1 MEGVIIFGLIALVA
15 GYWILALFL
24 LIKGLFQ
31 MNKDKSKGLTK
42 LIIGVI
48 MLKSNNLQLMQLIQK
63 LSRLPLLSNF
73 LNFSISVQ

>member
-31 MNKDKSKGLTK
+31 INKDKSKGLIK

-48 MLKSNNLQLMQLIQK
+48 MLVIGGGFCSMVY
-63 LSRLPLLSNF
+63 SS
-73 LNFSISVQ
+73 

>member
-31 MNKDKSKGLTK
+31 INKDKSKGLTK

-48 MLKSNNLQLMQLIQK
+48 MLVIGGGFCSMVY
-63 LSRLPLLSNF
+63 SS
-73 LNFSISVQ
+73 

>member
-1 MEGVIIFGLIALVA
+1 MIFGLIALVA

-24 LIKGLFQ
+24 LIKGLFL

-48 MLKSNNLQLMQLIQK
+48 MLVIGGGFCSMVY
-63 LSRLPLLSNF
+63 SS
-73 LNFSISVQ
+73 

>member
-1 MEGVIIFGLIALVA
+1 MEGVMIFGLIALVA

-31 MNKDKSKGLTK
+31 INKDKSKGLTK

-48 MLKSNNLQLMQLIQK
+48 MLVIGGGFCSMVY
-63 LSRLPLLSNF
+63 SS
-73 LNFSISVQ
+73 

>member
-1 MEGVIIFGLIALVA
+1 MEGVMIFGLIALVV

-31 MNKDKSKGLTK
+31 INKDKSKGLTK

-48 MLKSNNLQLMQLIQK
+48 MLVIGGGFCSMVY
-63 LSRLPLLSNF
+63 SS
-73 LNFSISVQ
+73 

>member
-1 MEGVIIFGLIALVA
+1 MIFGLIALVA

-31 MNKDKSKGLTK
+31 INKDKSKGLTK

-48 MLKSNNLQLMQLIQK
+48 MLVIGGGFCSMVY
-63 LSRLPLLSNF
+63 SS
-73 LNFSISVQ
+73 

>member
-1 MEGVIIFGLIALVA
+1 MEGVIIFGLIALVV

-31 MNKDKSKGLTK
+31 INKDKSKGLTK

-48 MLKSNNLQLMQLIQK
+48 MLVFGGGFCSMVY
-63 LSRLPLLSNF
+63 SS
-73 LNFSISVQ
+73 

>member
-48 MLKSNNLQLMQLIQK
+48 MLVIGGG
-63 LSRLPLLSNF
+63 F
-73 LNFSISVQ
+73 CSIVYSS

>member
-31 MNKDKSKGLTK
+31 MNKDKSTGLTK

-48 MLKSNNLQLMQLIQK
+48 MLVIGGGFCSMVY
-63 LSRLPLLSNF
+63 SS
-73 LNFSISVQ
+73 

>member
-24 LIKGLFQ
+24 LIKVLFQ
-31 MNKDKSKGLTK
+31 INKDKSKGLTK

-48 MLKSNNLQLMQLIQK
+48 MLVIGGGFCSMVY
-63 LSRLPLLSNF
+63 SS
-73 LNFSISVQ
+73 

>member
-1 MEGVIIFGLIALVA
+1 MEGVMIFGLIALVA

-31 MNKDKSKGLTK
+31 INKDESKGLTK

-48 MLKSNNLQLMQLIQK
+48 MLVIGGGFCSMVY
-63 LSRLPLLSNF
+63 SS
-73 LNFSISVQ
+73 

>member
-1 MEGVIIFGLIALVA
+1 MEGVIIFGLVA

-48 MLKSNNLQLMQLIQK
+48 MLVIGGGFCSMVY
-63 LSRLPLLSNF
+63 SS
-73 LNFSISVQ
+73 

>member
-1 MEGVIIFGLIALVA
+1 MIFGLIALVA

-48 MLKSNNLQLMQLIQK
+48 MLVIGGGFCSMVY
-63 LSRLPLLSNF
+63 
-73 LNFSISVQ
+73 FS

>member
-15 GYWILALFL
+15 GYWIFALFL

-31 MNKDKSKGLTK
+31 INKDKSKGLTK

-48 MLKSNNLQLMQLIQK
+48 MLVIGGGFCSMVY
-63 LSRLPLLSNF
+63 SS
-73 LNFSISVQ
+73 

>member
-1 MEGVIIFGLIALVA
+1 MEGVMIFGLIALVA

-31 MNKDKSKGLTK
+31 MNKDKSKGLIK

-48 MLKSNNLQLMQLIQK
+48 MLVIGGGFCSMVY
-63 LSRLPLLSNF
+63 SS
-73 LNFSISVQ
+73 

>member
-31 MNKDKSKGLTK
+31 INKDESKGLTK
-42 LIIGVI
+42 LIIGMI
-48 MLKSNNLQLMQLIQK
+48 MLVIGGGFCSMVY
-63 LSRLPLLSNF
+63 SS
-73 LNFSISVQ
+73 

>member
-1 MEGVIIFGLIALVA
+1 MEGVIIFGLIALVV

-31 MNKDKSKGLTK
+31 INKDKSKGLTK

-48 MLKSNNLQLMQLIQK
+48 MLVIGGGFCSMVY
-63 LSRLPLLSNF
+63 SS
-73 LNFSISVQ
+73 

>member
-1 MEGVIIFGLIALVA
+1 MEGVINFGLIALVA

-31 MNKDKSKGLTK
+31 INKDKSKGLTK

-48 MLKSNNLQLMQLIQK
+48 MLVIGGGFCSMVY
-63 LSRLPLLSNF
+63 SS
-73 LNFSISVQ
+73 

>member
-1 MEGVIIFGLIALVA
+1 MEGVMIFGLIALVA

-31 MNKDKSKGLTK
+31 MNKNKSKGLTK

-48 MLKSNNLQLMQLIQK
+48 MLVIGGGFCSMVY
-63 LSRLPLLSNF
+63 SS
-73 LNFSISVQ
+73 

>member
-48 MLKSNNLQLMQLIQK
+48 MLVIGG
-63 LSRLPLLSNF
+63 RF
-73 LNFSISVQ
+73 CSIVYSS

>member
-48 MLKSNNLQLMQLIQK
+48 ILVIGGGFCSMVYS
-63 LSRLPLLSNF
+63 S
-73 LNFSISVQ
+73 

>member
-1 MEGVIIFGLIALVA
+1 MEGVIIFGLIALVV

-48 MLKSNNLQLMQLIQK
+48 MLVIGGGFCSMVY
-63 LSRLPLLSNF
+63 SS
-73 LNFSISVQ
+73 

>member
-1 MEGVIIFGLIALVA
+1 MIFGLIALVA

-31 MNKDKSKGLTK
+31 INKDKSKGLTK

-48 MLKSNNLQLMQLIQK
+48 MLVIGGGFCSMVY
-63 LSRLPLLSNF
+63 
-73 LNFSISVQ
+73 FS

>member
-1 MEGVIIFGLIALVA
+1 MIFGLIALVA

-31 MNKDKSKGLTK
+31 INKDKSKGLTT

-48 MLKSNNLQLMQLIQK
+48 MLVIGGGFCSMVY
-63 LSRLPLLSNF
+63 SS
-73 LNFSISVQ
+73 

>member
-1 MEGVIIFGLIALVA
+1 MEGVMIFGLIALVA

-48 MLKSNNLQLMQLIQK
+48 MLVIGGGFCSMVY
-63 LSRLPLLSNF
+63 SS
-73 LNFSISVQ
+73 

>member
-1 MEGVIIFGLIALVA
+1 MIFGLIALVA

-48 MLKSNNLQLMQLIQK
+48 MLVIGGGFCSMVY
-63 LSRLPLLSNF
+63 SS
-73 LNFSISVQ
+73 

>member
-1 MEGVIIFGLIALVA
+1 MIFGLIALVV

-31 MNKDKSKGLTK
+31 INKDKSKGLTK

-48 MLKSNNLQLMQLIQK
+48 MLVIGGGFCSMVY
-63 LSRLPLLSNF
+63 SS
-73 LNFSISVQ
+73 

>member
-31 MNKDKSKGLTK
+31 INKDKSKGLTK

-48 MLKSNNLQLMQLIQK
+48 MLVIGGG
-63 LSRLPLLSNF
+63 F
-73 LNFSISVQ
+73 FSMFYSS

>member
-1 MEGVIIFGLIALVA
+1 MEGVMIFGLIALVA

-31 MNKDKSKGLTK
+31 MNKEKSKGLTK

-48 MLKSNNLQLMQLIQK
+48 MLVIGGGFCSMVY
-63 LSRLPLLSNF
+63 SS
-73 LNFSISVQ
+73 

>member
-48 MLKSNNLQLMQLIQK
+48 MLVIGGGFCSMVY
-63 LSRLPLLSNF
+63 SS
-73 LNFSISVQ
+73 

>member
-48 MLKSNNLQLMQLIQK
+48 MLIIGGGFC
-63 LSRLPLLSNF
+63 NF
-73 LNFSISVQ
+73 LKQKIKK

>member
-1 MEGVIIFGLIALVA
+1 MEGVMIFGLIALVA

-31 MNKDKSKGLTK
+31 MNKEKSKGLTK

-48 MLKSNNLQLMQLIQK
+48 MLVIGGGFCRKS
-63 LSRLPLLSNF
+63 S
-73 LNFSISVQ
+73 

>member
-1 MEGVIIFGLIALVA
+1 MEGVINFGLIALVA

-48 MLKSNNLQLMQLIQK
+48 MLVIGGGFCSMVY
-63 LSRLPLLSNF
+63 SS
-73 LNFSISVQ
+73 

>member
-31 MNKDKSKGLTK
+31 MNKDKSKGLIK

-48 MLKSNNLQLMQLIQK
+48 MLVIGGGFCSMVY
-63 LSRLPLLSNF
+63 SS
-73 LNFSISVQ
+73 

>member
-1 MEGVIIFGLIALVA
+1 MEVVMIFGLIALVA

-31 MNKDKSKGLTK
+31 INKDKSKGLTK

-48 MLKSNNLQLMQLIQK
+48 MLVIGGGFCSMVY
-63 LSRLPLLSNF
+63 SS
-73 LNFSISVQ
+73 

>member
-1 MEGVIIFGLIALVA
+1 MEGVIIFGLIELVA

-48 MLKSNNLQLMQLIQK
+48 MLVIGGGFCSMVY
-63 LSRLPLLSNF
+63 SS
-73 LNFSISVQ
+73 